1 MIYGSLSRDYVKFYD
16 ETNSNQKYSVLL
28 DFVLGS
34 KGSIDNFDGILGIQ
48 YIDLDGIDLITRLY
62 NEKMINKNLFSIFFK
77 SPSDQD
83 GTLLLGEHPTINQSK
98 EKQIDCDLKYS
109 SGWIC
114 SSKGLIYKN
123 NYMEFQSSLSK
134 AQFFTSSYDLMFDT
148 GSSHI
153 ICSKD
158 YYDYIKNKIFGDYYI
173 TGQCYERGGGKMTFF
188 YCRESVINSKLIGDL
203 RIVLNS
209 KENQYESNSVTI
221 KKEDLFE
228 LSETTN
234 EYMSIFVLGDK
245 ESIETI
251 IGIKVLKGYITI
263 FDKEMKK
270 MRFIEND
277 NKIEDRSSNINR
289 KDGIYDFKEI
299 QKIEE
304 EVMKKASKGI
314 YSSTEKGI
322 IMNMINTY
330 KQNLI
335 GFGLNGSNKENL
347 VNLKM
352 LIEKRIK

>member
-1 MIYGSLSRDYVKFYD
+1 MIHGSLSRDYVKFYD
-16 ETNSNQKYSVLL
+16 ESNSNQKNGVLL

-34 KGSIDNFDGILGIQ
+34 KGRIDNFEGILGIQ
-48 YIDLDGIDLITRLY
+48 YIDLDGVDLITRLY

-83 GTLLLGEHPTINQSK
+83 GTLLLGEHPNINQSK
-98 EKQIDCDLKYS
+98 GKLTDCDLKYS

-114 SSKGLIYKN
+114 SSKGLIYNN
-123 NYMEFQSSLSK
+123 NYMEFQSSSSK
-134 AQFFTSSYDLMFDT
+134 AQFFTSSFDLMFDT
-148 GSSHI
+148 GASHI

-158 YYDYIKNKIFGDYYI
+158 YYDYIKNKVFGDYYR
-173 TGQCYERGGGKMTFF
+173 TGQCYERGGGKMTYF
-188 YCRESVINSKLIGDL
+188 YCRESVVNSKSIGDI
-203 RIVLNS
+203 RIVLKS
-209 KENQYESNSVTI
+209 KENQYESNSITI
-221 KKEDLFE
+221 RKDDLFE

-270 MRFIEND
+270 IRFIDNN
-277 NKIEDRSSNINR
+277 NKIEDRSSTVDR
-289 KDGIYDFKEI
+289 KDVIYNFKEI

-304 EVMKKASKGI
+304 EVMIKASKGV

-322 IMNMINTY
+322 LINIINTY

-335 GFGLNGSNKENL
+335 QFESSGSNKENL